1 MEPLDTLTA
10 EEYGSW
16 LVRSIESTDNEQI
29 RQELTDQYEHLV
41 QELTYL
47 ERCFNTD
54 PYESNQRI

>member
-16 LVRSIESTDNEQI
+16 LVRSIHGATNEQI

-41 QELTYL
+41 HELSYL
-47 ERCFNTD
+47 ERCLDLD
-54 PYESNQRI
+54 PYEANRRI

>member
-1 MEPLDTLTA
+1 MEPLETLTA
-10 EEYGSW
+10 EQYGSW
-16 LVRSIESTDNEQI
+16 LVRSIHSAANEQI

-54 PYESNQRI
+54 PYEANRSI